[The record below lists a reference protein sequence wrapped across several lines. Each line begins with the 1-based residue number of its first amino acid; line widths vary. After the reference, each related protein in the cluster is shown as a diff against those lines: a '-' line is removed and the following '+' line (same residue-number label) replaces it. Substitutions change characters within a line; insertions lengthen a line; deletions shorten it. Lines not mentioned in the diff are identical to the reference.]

1 MLVLRSFPRIHVCLL
16 DLAGA
21 TGRKNGGAGFTLDGF
36 STIIKVE
43 KAPSTTVTVVGNDE
57 ELSEEIK
64 GVIERLQESIDKN
77 LTFLLEIIPPPALHV
92 GLGSKT
98 AVLLGV
104 LEGLRQTFGLQLS
117 PSRLQALSGRGGTS
131 GVGINTFFS
140 GGFVVD
146 GGHPQDGSQNF
157 LPSSARG
164 RGFPIPPLI
173 LRADIPSHWRFHL
186 FVPPKGLK
194 WFGRDEIEFFEA
206 NTPLPASEVFESIA
220 LVYHSIVPA
229 VMQGDLKLL
238 NAGIRGISNI
248 AFKRREIHAQSREV
262 KDLIEALSAY
272 PDTAVGMSSMGPL
285 IYAITNSLDGDFET
299 HAKHLMEHTD
309 CGYLGTFAGRNGG
322 FEVEHD

>member
-21 TGRKNGGAGFTLDGF
+21 TGRKNGGAGFTLDGL
-36 STIIKVE
+36 STIIKVG
-43 KAPSTTVTVVGNDE
+43 KVPLTTVTVVGNDE
-57 ELSEEIK
+57 ELSEAIK
-64 GVIERLQESIDKN
+64 GLLERLRQSVDEK
-77 LTFLLEIIPPPALHV
+77 LTFSLEIIPPPALHV

-98 AVLLGV
+98 AVLLGI
-104 LEGLRQTFGLQLS
+104 LEGLTQTFGLQLS

-131 GVGINTFFS
+131 GIGINTFFS

-146 GGHPQDGSQNF
+146 GGHPQDGSRDF

-164 RGFPIPPLI
+164 NGFPIPPVMM
-173 LRADIPSHWRFHL
+173 RADIPSHWRFHL

-194 WFGRDEIEFFEA
+194 WFGRDETAFFKA

-238 NAGIRGISNI
+238 NAGIRGVSNV

-262 KDLIEALSAY
+262 KDLIATLSAY
-272 PDTAVGMSSMGPL
+272 PGSAVGMSSMGPL
-285 IYAITNSLDGDFET
+285 IYAITSSVDCDFEA
-299 HAKHLMEHTD
+299 HVKHLMEHAD
-309 CGYLGTFAGRNGG
+309 CGYLGTFAGRNRG